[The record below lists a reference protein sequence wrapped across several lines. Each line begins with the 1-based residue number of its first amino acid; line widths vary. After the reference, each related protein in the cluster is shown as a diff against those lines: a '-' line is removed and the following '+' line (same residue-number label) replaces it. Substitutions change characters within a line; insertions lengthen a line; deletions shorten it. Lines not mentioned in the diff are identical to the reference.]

1 MVFNRINPPN
11 AEPKMLKNKTFV
23 IGDVHGCI
31 CELQELMEKLSPS
44 TQDRLIFI
52 GDLIDRG
59 PDSLAVVRTVVQW
72 SKQLKVQLILGNH
85 EEKFLRYMQ
94 HIRTGSGREKEMQGI
109 KEFPTLLD
117 GLGDEELRF
126 LEAAYYTLHLPE
138 SNTLLVHG
146 GLWQSIDFPLPVTFE
161 FGENHKVDKKRLAL
175 LTMTRY
181 LNAEGNFLALGQEK
195 IGDSFWA
202 EEYHGQWGHVF
213 FGHQP
218 FLQAELKKFP
228 HATGI
233 DTGCVFGGWL
243 SAVEITGE
251 AVKSHSVSA
260 RKIYATQK

>member
-1 MVFNRINPPN
+1 MPRP
-11 AEPKMLKNKTFV
+11 KTFV

-31 CELQELMEKLSPS
+31 DDLHELMQKLSPS
-44 TQDRLIFI
+44 THDRLIFI
-52 GDLIDRG
+52 GDLIDKG

-85 EEKFLRYMQ
+85 EEKFLRYVQ
-94 HIRTGSGREKEMQGI
+94 HIRTGSGREKEMKGI
-109 KEFPTLLD
+109 EEFPTLLD

-126 LEAAYYTLHLPE
+126 LEGAYYTLHLPE

-146 GLWQSIDFPLPVTFE
+146 GLWQSIDFPLPATYE
-161 FGENHKVDKKRLAL
+161 FAENHKVDNKRLAL

-181 LNAEGNFLALGQEK
+181 LNAAGNFVGLGQEK
-195 IGDSFWA
+195 TGDSFWA
-202 EEYHGQWGHVF
+202 EGYDGQWGHVF

-218 FLQAELKKFP
+218 FLQAEPRRFL

-243 SAVEITGE
+243 SAVEITAD
-251 AVKSHSVSA
+251 AVRSHSVQA
-260 RKIYATQK
+260 RQTYANQK